1 MPFPLGIKTIA
12 DSLRCVG
19 IVIVGVVFISPS
31 VENPSDSS
39 EFFRFWIDQK
49 GRPVVANPNVV
60 GGDGMYVDIFD
71 SSERFGCELKRLA
84 GTTQDVD
91 RFDFGECTDD
101 FFRDRQNRLESA
113 WPSRFAVGPSDPGR
127 FVPFPLGEPGVTAFD
142 GAGIFHE
149 STQRLVM
156 SP

>member
-31 VENPSDSS
+31 VENPSDGS

-60 GGDGMYVDIFD
+60 GGDGMYVDTFD
-71 SSERFGCELKRLA
+71 SGERFGCELKRLA

-101 FFRDRQNRLESA
+101 FFRDR
-113 WPSRFAVGPSDPGR
+113 
-127 FVPFPLGEPGVTAFD
+127 
-142 GAGIFHE
+142 
-149 STQRLVM
+149 
-156 SP
+156 